1 MPDPNGAAAPSETP
15 GPAELGAL
23 TIRAAGPDDLAP
35 LIAIENAVFTSDRI
49 SRRSF
54 RHFLASPRAI
64 LRVAEIGGAVA
75 GYHLVL
81 FRRGTAAAR
90 LYSLAV
96 APRWQR
102 HGLGARLLANAE
114 EAAFEADRAVLR
126 LEVEAGNAAAL
137 ALYRSAGY
145 RVVAKLAAYYE
156 SGADGLRLEKP
167 LRFGAIPPAPAP
179 FYEQTTEF
187 TCGAACLMM
196 VLAARKPG
204 ISLDPMTE
212 VRLWRRAT
220 TVFLTA
226 GLGGCEPYGLA
237 LTLAEEGLRP
247 EIHVTEPGAL
257 MLQTVRNPEKR
268 KVMELAQADFRAR
281 AAARGIPVHRR
292 RLEVRE
298 LAERLRRGALALLLV
313 SGNRMFGKRVPHWI
327 LAHGADA
334 RHVFLHDP
342 WVEDKAF
349 ESATDAANIPAPF
362 AELDRMWRWGA
373 TRLRAAVL
381 IAPDDGDGA
390 R

>member
-1 MPDPNGAAAPSETP
+1 MPDQRGAAALSEIP
-15 GPAELGAL
+15 GPTGLSGL
-23 TIRAAGPDDLAP
+23 TIREAGTDDLGA

-54 RHFLASPRAI
+54 RDFLASPRAI
-64 LRVAEIGGAVA
+64 LRVADVDGEVA

-81 FRRGTAAAR
+81 FRQGTAAAR

-96 APRWQR
+96 APAWQGR
-102 HGLGARLLANAE
+102 GVGAMLLANAE
-114 EAAFEADRAVLR
+114 AAAYAAERAVLR
-126 LEVEAGNAAAL
+126 LEVEVSNAPAL
-137 ALYRSAGY
+137 ALYRRAGY
-145 RVVAKLAAYYE
+145 RAVEKLPGYYE
-156 SGADGLRLEKP
+156 SGEDGVRLEKP
-167 LRFGAIPPAPAP
+167 LRAESVPPAPVP

-187 TCGAACLMM
+187 TCGSACLMM
-196 VLAARKPG
+196 VLAARRPD
-204 ISLDPMTE
+204 LPLTPATE
-212 VRLWRRAT
+212 VGLWRRAT
-220 TVFLTA
+220 TVFLTS

-237 LTLAEEGLRP
+237 VTLAEEGLKP
-247 EIHVTEPGAL
+247 EIYVTEPGHL

-268 KVMELAQADFRAR
+268 KVMELAQAEFHAR
-281 AAARGIPVHRR
+281 AARHGIPVHLR
-292 RLEVRE
+292 RLEVWE

-313 SGNRMFGKRVPHWI
+313 SGNRMFGKRVPHWL
-327 LAHGADA
+327 LAHGADG

-381 IAPDDGDGA
+381 VPPDGETA
-390 R
+390 